1 MVWLPE
7 ARSINVRLRLVD
19 WLEIGPRPLLHL
31 KEKMRRVKREGDP
44 AQLGY
49 EDRSWE
55 TNQLASS
62 IIPVR

>member
-7 ARSINVRLRLVD
+7 ARSTNVRSRLVD

-31 KEKMRRVKREGDP
+31 KEKMQRVKQEGDP
-44 AQLGY
+44 AQRGY
-49 EDRSWE
+49 EDRHWE
-55 TNQLASS
+55 KNQLASS